1 MKPTSNNQLNKNK
14 KNGNLSSFRIKLKD
28 LFAPDLPLRSV
39 KTVAGYTSQLTSPP
53 APLLLP
59 FSPFHVPQVLFARIL
74 YVLNNNS
81 PHGKL
86 HLATCFPWNIFH
98 MMSNWSWNHDGG
110 CPVGPKI
117 VEDRDIRP
125 QLKSWK
131 IHPGFS
137 LLPVLQSSSR
147 KLITRTWPEANWKSS
162 MRNDSVLRFRVEQ
175 GNKKL
180 FIW

>member
-1 MKPTSNNQLNKNK
+1 MHCPDLPSVKNLSSQRLGMLYADRLQLKALLLFPQLPGTFYPKATPLPTKPTSNNQLNKNK

-53 APLLLP
+53 VSLLLP

-86 HLATCFPWNIFH
+86 HLATCFP
-98 MMSNWSWNHDGG
+98 
-110 CPVGPKI
+110 
-117 VEDRDIRP
+117 
-125 QLKSWK
+125 
-131 IHPGFS
+131 
-137 LLPVLQSSSR
+137 
-147 KLITRTWPEANWKSS
+147 
-162 MRNDSVLRFRVEQ
+162 
-175 GNKKL
+175 
-180 FIW
+180 